1 MKAFRVNVNIMVF
14 AEDHEEA
21 MDVAYD
27 ELDVMGLQFE
37 IIESR
42 QATLVD
48 TDEEAHE
55 AAASHAMDLDEEQE
69 DE

>member
-21 MDVAYD
+21 MDVVYD
-27 ELDVMGLQFE
+27 ELDMMGLQFE

-42 QATLVD
+42 QALLVD

-55 AAASHAMDLDEEQE
+55 AAAERAAEQE
-69 DE
+69 EEDE

>member
-1 MKAFRVNVNIMVF
+1 MLAFRVNVNIMVF

-21 MDVAYD
+21 MDVVYD
-27 ELDVMGLQFE
+27 ELDMMGLQFE

-42 QATLVD
+42 QALLVD

-55 AAASHAMDLDEEQE
+55 AAAQRADEE
-69 DE
+69 DDD

>member
-21 MDVAYD
+21 MDVVYD
-27 ELDVMGLQFE
+27 ELDMMGLQFE

-42 QATLVD
+42 QALLVD

-55 AAASHAMDLDEEQE
+55 AAAQRADEE
-69 DE
+69 DDD

>member
-1 MKAFRVNVNIMVF
+1 MLAFRVNVNILVF

-21 MDVAYD
+21 LDVVYE

-42 QATLVD
+42 QALLVD

-55 AAASHAMDLDEEQE
+55 AAARHELDEEQE

>member
-1 MKAFRVNVNIMVF
+1 MRAYRVNVNILVF

-21 MDVAYD
+21 MDVVYE
-27 ELDVMGLQFE
+27 ELDAMGLQSE

-42 QATLVD
+42 QALLVD

-55 AAASHAMDLDEEQE
+55 AAASHAIELDEEQE
-69 DE
+69 DD

>member
-1 MKAFRVNVNIMVF
+1 MKAFRVNVNILVF

-21 MDVAYD
+21 LDVVYE
-27 ELDVMGLQFE
+27 ELDAMGLQFE

-42 QATLVD
+42 QALLVD
-48 TDEEAHE
+48 TDEEARE
-55 AAASHAMDLDEEQE
+55 AAARHELDEEQE

>member
-1 MKAFRVNVNIMVF
+1 MNAYRVNVNILVF

-21 MDVAYD
+21 MDVVYD

-42 QATLVD
+42 QAMLVD

-55 AAASHAMDLDEEQE
+55 AAAERAAEEEDDELE
-69 DE
+69 

>member
-1 MKAFRVNVNIMVF
+1 MKAYRVNVNILVF

-21 MDVAYD
+21 LDVVYD

-42 QATLVD
+42 QAMLVD

-55 AAASHAMDLDEEQE
+55 AAAAQQEQE
-69 DE
+69 DGE